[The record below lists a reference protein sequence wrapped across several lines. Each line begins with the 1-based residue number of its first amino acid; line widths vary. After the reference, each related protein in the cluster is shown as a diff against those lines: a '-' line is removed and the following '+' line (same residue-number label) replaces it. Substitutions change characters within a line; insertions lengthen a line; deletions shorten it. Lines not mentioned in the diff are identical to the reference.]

1 MIFYL
6 TKSFKIVVLNIVF
19 FSYKIFKG
27 KIMNR
32 IISILLSIITMQ
44 LLIFAYVKFVYE
56 ETKSTPSA
64 TPSSKMAYVSYP
76 LTHKYMKIEEEALQP
91 KEIATKI
98 ASLPLTVQ
106 TKESNERQEIETLQ
120 QEIQALVKGS
130 KELTNIQSIQS
141 CLATLP
147 PIMIQENLPKT
158 PKSSP
163 KKFKQ
168 TLKKPSIL
176 QKIEKYAKAK
186 LGNRY
191 VWGATGPNN
200 FDCSGF
206 TKEVFHSTLGINIP
220 RVSRE
225 QAKFGKRVEFKD
237 LRRGD
242 MVFFDTE
249 KKFSK
254 RVNHVGIYLS
264 NGRFIHAS
272 SAKKKVVI
280 TSFRKKPFYKKR
292 FLWGRRVVNSKS

>member
-1 MIFYL
+1 
-6 TKSFKIVVLNIVF
+6 
-19 FSYKIFKG
+19 
-27 KIMNR
+27 MNR
-32 IISILLSIITMQ
+32 IIAILLSIIGIQ
-44 LLIFAYVKFVYE
+44 LILVAYVEFF
-56 ETKSTPSA
+56 ETKKESPKGITPLHIAIQETQHQTKSL
-64 TPSSKMAYVSYP
+64 P
-76 LTHKYMKIEEEALQP
+76 LPKKIEKKAPQPPSTAPLYISEERQNMEALQ
-91 KEIATKI
+91 K
-98 ASLPLTVQ
+98 
-106 TKESNERQEIETLQ
+106 
-120 QEIQALVKGS
+120 EIQALVSGS
-130 KELTNIQSIQS
+130 KELSNIQTIQS

-147 PIMIQENLPKT
+147 PIMLQENP
-158 PKSSP
+158 PPSP
-163 KKFKQ
+163 KKS
-168 TLKKPSIL
+168 LKKAPKQPSIL
-176 QKIEKYAKAK
+176 KKIEKYAKAK